1 MTLCSIM
8 FKKALDMYGD
18 RLDNSAQVVSILTRM
33 KLAHAMLGLNEQVA
47 EDEQRSNELLQR
59 LTKRYKRA
67 ITLENLGELIPIWS
81 K

>member
-1 MTLCSIM
+1 M
-8 FKKALDMYGD
+8 FNKALDMYGD

-33 KLAHAMLGLNEQVA
+33 KLVHAMLGLNEQVA
-47 EDEQRSNELLQR
+47 EDEQRSNELLQM

-67 ITLENLGELIPIWS
+67 ITLEKLGGLIPMWS

>member
-1 MTLCSIM
+1 M
-8 FKKALDMYGD
+8 FKNALDIYGD
-18 RLDNSAQVVSILTRM
+18 RLDNSAQAVSILTRM
-33 KLAHAMLGLNEQVA
+33 KLVHAMLGLKEQVA
-47 EDEQRSNELLQR
+47 EDKQRSNELLQR